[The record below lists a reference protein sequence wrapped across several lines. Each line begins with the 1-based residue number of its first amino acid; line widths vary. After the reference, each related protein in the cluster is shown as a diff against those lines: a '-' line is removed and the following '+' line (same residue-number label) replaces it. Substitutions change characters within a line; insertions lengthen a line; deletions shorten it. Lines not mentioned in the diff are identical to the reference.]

1 MRHRKTGRKLNRNSS
16 QRGALMK
23 GLAISIIEHESVKTT
38 LAKAKEIRGFLEPLV
53 TLAKKN
59 TVSNQR
65 LAYSRLQSKEAVA
78 KLFDEL
84 GPRYTDRPGGYLRII
99 KRGFRPGDKSPSAQI
114 EFVISEVDSIQE
126 KTTESEEVTVNS

>member
-1 MRHRKTGRKLNRNSS
+1 MRHRKTGRKLNRNSP

-23 GLAISIIEHESVKTT
+23 GLAISIIEHESVRTT

-59 TVSNQR
+59 TVANQR
-65 LAYSRLQSKEAVA
+65 IAYARLQSKPAVA

-84 GPRYTDRPGGYLRII
+84 GPRYADRPGGYLRII
-99 KRGFRPGDKSPSAQI
+99 KRGFRAGDKSPAAQI
-114 EFVISEVDSIQE
+114 EFVLNDEE
-126 KTTESEEVTVNS
+126 ATEETAAEEETVSA

>member
-1 MRHRKTGRKLNRNSS
+1 MRHKKTGRKLNRNSP

-23 GLAISIIEHESVKTT
+23 GLAISIIEHESVRTT

-59 TVSNQR
+59 TVANQR
-65 LAYSRLQSKEAVA
+65 IAYARLQSKPAVA

-84 GPRYTDRPGGYLRII
+84 GPRYADRPGGYLRII
-99 KRGFRPGDKSPSAQI
+99 KRGFRAGDKSPAAQI
-114 EFVISEVDSIQE
+114 EFVLNNEE
-126 KTTESEEVTVNS
+126 ATEETAAEEETVSA

>member
-1 MRHRKTGRKLNRNSS
+1 MRHRKTGRKLNRNSP

-23 GLAISIIEHESVKTT
+23 GLAISIIEHESVRTT

-59 TVSNQR
+59 TVANQR
-65 LAYSRLQSKEAVA
+65 IAYARLQSKPAVA

-84 GPRYTDRPGGYLRII
+84 GPKYADRPGGYLRII
-99 KRGFRPGDKSPSAQI
+99 KRGFRAGDKSPAAQI
-114 EFVISEVDSIQE
+114 EFVLNNEE
-126 KTTESEEVTVNS
+126 ATEETAAEEETVSA

>member
-1 MRHRKTGRKLNRNSS
+1 MRHRKTGRKLNRNSP

-23 GLAISIIEHESVKTT
+23 GLAISIIEHESVRTT

-59 TVSNQR
+59 TVANQR
-65 LAYSRLQSKEAVA
+65 IAYARLQSKPAVA

-99 KRGFRPGDKSPSAQI
+99 KRGFRAGDKSPAAQI
-114 EFVISEVDSIQE
+114 EFVLNDEE
-126 KTTESEEVTVNS
+126 ATEETAAEEETVSA

>member
-1 MRHRKTGRKLNRNSS
+1 MRHKKTGRKLNRNSP

-23 GLAISIIEHESVKTT
+23 GLAISIIEHESVRTT

-59 TVSNQR
+59 TVANQR
-65 LAYSRLQSKEAVA
+65 IAYARLQSKPAVA

-99 KRGFRPGDKSPSAQI
+99 KRGFRAGDKSPAAQI
-114 EFVISEVDSIQE
+114 EFVLNDEE
-126 KTTESEEVTVNS
+126 ATEETAPEEETVSA

>member
-1 MRHRKTGRKLNRNSS
+1 MRHRKTGRKLNRNSP

-23 GLAISIIEHESVKTT
+23 GLAISIIEHESVRTT

-59 TVSNQR
+59 TVANQR
-65 LAYSRLQSKEAVA
+65 IAYARLQSKPAVA

-84 GPRYTDRPGGYLRII
+84 GPRYADRPGGYLRII
-99 KRGFRPGDKSPSAQI
+99 KRGFRAGDKSPAAQI
-114 EFVISEVDSIQE
+114 EFVLND
-126 KTTESEEVTVNS
+126 EETIEETAAEEETVSA

>member
-1 MRHRKTGRKLNRNSS
+1 MRHRKTGRKLNRNSP

-23 GLAISIIEHESVKTT
+23 GLAISIIEHESVRTT

-59 TVSNQR
+59 TVANQR
-65 LAYSRLQSKEAVA
+65 IAYARLQSKPAVA

-99 KRGFRPGDKSPSAQI
+99 KRGYRAGDKSPAAQI
-114 EFVISEVDSIQE
+114 EFVLNDEE
-126 KTTESEEVTVNS
+126 ATEETAEEETVSA

>member
-1 MRHRKTGRKLNRNSS
+1 MRHKKTGRKLNRNSP
-16 QRGALMK
+16 QRGALMR
-23 GLAISIIEHESVKTT
+23 GLAISIIEHESVRTT

-59 TVSNQR
+59 TVANQR
-65 LAYSRLQSKEAVA
+65 IAYARLQSKPAVA

-99 KRGFRPGDKSPSAQI
+99 KRGFRAGDKSPAAQI
-114 EFVISEVDSIQE
+114 EFVLNDEE
-126 KTTESEEVTVNS
+126 ATEETAAEEETVTA